1 MNNNQNYKDVLRN
14 LGLRMQ
20 LFRKQKN
27 LTQEEMAF
35 RINKSK
41 DTVSNMERGLAF
53 ARIETLIDISNVLEI
68 KLTDLFDYPISKNST
83 TKKARLINDISK
95 HLSTQ
100 NENQIK
106 KYFEMIKLMD

>member
-1 MNNNQNYKDVLRN
+1 MNNDQNYKDVLRN

-41 DTVSNMERGLAF
+41 D
-53 ARIETLIDISNVLEI
+53 
-68 KLTDLFDYPISKNST
+68 
-83 TKKARLINDISK
+83 
-95 HLSTQ
+95 
-100 NENQIK
+100 
-106 KYFEMIKLMD
+106 